1 MDMACQ
7 IELALEHIRIHP
19 GDHLVREIPAAHLR
33 KHAPQ
38 GIVQRRAA
46 VLRRHAVEPLVE
58 LGRVGA
64 AAGAAAAENLVGLG
78 AALALDRLVH
88 AQRGEEVGGRLV
100 VAANVD
106 AADAEVVARAH
117 KVGVD
122 AQRLLVGGN
131 GLLRLARVGERRAEA
146 VPEQVQLLLLRRVA
160 LGRRVERRR
169 EAVDG
174 LVVVLGAVEEDAEPD
189 LHVGVH
195 VLAVG
200 RQLRRLDEEVRHLL
214 AEHLPVGEAELRRR
228 VQRRRV
234 DDLRVPDREPALQRA
249 VRRRVVAL
257 VCVGHGE
264 RHERR
269 RVGGVELDGLLEGAQ
284 RRRLLFVLC
293 LRLAEIHPRLHVA
306 RVLLRRGLK
315 GEGRQRQVAA
325 LAHDAHALVKRV
337 LLVDEDVV
345 LLEQI
350 RLDDGVAE
358 PAAPVV
364 AAEAL
369 EIRRHPVL
377 AVKLVERRVAVDHG
391 ARRRRL
397 GLDALPYRLKVAKL
411 VRLGL
416 HGPVHLLEL
425 RLGGLGL
432 LVFLVLQLHLGKLL
446 LPLVV
451 VELDELAL
459 ALGVLL
465 WHGLLLLVLLLVL
478 HRLADCGFMFCW
490 AGMGLDRADEGW
502 WFIWRKRAK
511 SSGLKRVPWGTL
523 KAASMEDWAWNS
535 FVHVGDVEAARRWT
549 AWAGSMW
556 MEPLGMGISCWRL
569 GFLFKKPFII
579 WSSDGQWRF
588 VTRENGLEAGATY
601 LILLGAAAT
610 AAEASGEC
618 VGSPLCQTV
627 SL

>member
-1 MDMACQ
+1 MHVSAGTWSRSVSFSLE
-7 IELALEHIRIHP
+7 IKLALEHIRIHA
-19 GDHLVREIPAAHLR
+19 GDHLVREVPAAHLGE
-33 KHAPQ
+33 HAPQ
-38 GIVQRRAA
+38 RVVQGRAA

-234 DDLRVPDREPALQRA
+234 DDLRVPDREPALQR
-249 VRRRVVAL
+249 
-257 VCVGHGE
+257 HGE

-284 RRRLLFVLC
+284 RRRLLFALR
-293 LRLAEIHPRLHVA
+293 LRLAEIDPRLHVA

-325 LAHDAHALVKRV
+325 LAHDAHALVERV
-337 LLVDEDVV
+337 LLVDEHVV

-350 RLDDGVAE
+350 GLDDGVAE

-364 AAEAL
+364 IAEA
-369 EIRRHPVL
+369 
-377 AVKLVERRVAVDHG
+377 
-391 ARRRRL
+391 
-397 GLDALPYRLKVAKL
+397 
-411 VRLGL
+411 
-416 HGPVHLLEL
+416 LEL
-425 RLGGLGL
+425 RLGRLGL

-465 WHGLLLLVLLLVL
+465 WHGLLVL

-588 VTRENGLEAGATY
+588 ITCKNGPEATY